1 MRPRNYTQT
10 RIYQADRDEPKLA
23 IGLPSVLGGQSGRL
37 VQMRDVGGIQA
48 TLVQG
53 GNPLRLV
60 ELNPHRFHI
69 DALKNW
75 INKYT
80 HVKSSRWPCI
90 SLSSVLRWISLA
102 FLLSVFA
109 TLSAR
114 ACNEDTLLQL
124 IGSLEAPGGYDTV
137 YYGVRTHPPRPI
149 TTMSVGEV
157 LDWQRSTVRAG
168 SVSSAVGQYQIIR
181 GTLQGLVDQGVV
193 SRSDTFDAATQG
205 RLGRHL
211 LRETGY
217 RDGDASPE
225 TANRIARVWAALPRV
240 SGPGASASV
249 YEGFAGNHSLV
260 SADTYMG
267 VLSCDIAVAD
277 VQREA
282 DTIRRGVRIGFEWDR
297 LLDQMV
303 ETAMT
308 LFIPVAAAASGMLL
322 TLFLVDLVLRGGQ
335 WVIGSRS
342 LLGGF
347 SGLVFRF
354 GVVLLCMIVLM
365 EPLALVD
372 MIDGVARSLVQSD
385 GGSFA
390 LSDFAAAR
398 MALVYSLFEGLASY
412 PFLIQTQVQVTA
424 LFIQLML
431 ALQIAAIVYWSFR
444 LLLVGAAGLLSIAFG
459 GLRETTGIS
468 GRYLRSLVGSGFAI
482 MAVLLV
488 IGVFI
493 DLAWMMRAE
502 LFPPAA
508 AMGMVLLDVVMVVL
522 LWMLP
527 RTAMQIVAQE

>member
-1 MRPRNYTQT
+1 MN
-10 RIYQADRDEPKLA
+10 
-23 IGLPSVLGGQSGRL
+23 
-37 VQMRDVGGIQA
+37 
-48 TLVQG
+48 
-53 GNPLRLV
+53 
-60 ELNPHRFHI
+60 
-69 DALKNW
+69 
-75 INKYT
+75 
-80 HVKSSRWPCI
+80 RWPCI
-90 SLSSVLRWISLA
+90 SLSTVLKSISLA

-109 TLSAR
+109 ALSAR

-168 SVSSAVGQYQIIR
+168 SVSSAAGQYQIIR
-181 GTLQGLVDQGVV
+181 GTLQGLVDQGIV
-193 SRSDTFDAATQG
+193 SRSDTFDAATQD

-240 SGPGASASV
+240 SGPGAGASV

-277 VQREA
+277 VQQEA

-335 WVIGSRS
+335 WAIGSRS
-342 LLGGF
+342 LPGGF
-347 SGLVFRF
+347 SSLVFRF

-412 PFLIQTQVQVTA
+412 PFLIQAQVQVTA

-444 LLLVGAAGLLSIAFG
+444 LLLIGAAGLLSIAFG

-468 GRYLRSLVGSGFAI
+468 GRYLRSLVASGFAI

-527 RTAMQIVAQE
+527 RTAMQIVTQE